1 MIQAGLRTHEW
12 RASADRAREQ
22 ADDAPSHIASDTVAK
37 GSVLTHLPLRGQ
49 RRNRGSTVYKCAH
62 SPASLFHSV
71 DPWVTEHLEQ
81 AAKVSGLGVER
92 QLKLAL
98 YLNHLPFVL
107 LYPYRYQGENH
118 A

>member
-1 MIQAGLRTHEW
+1 MSGALAHRQSEH
-12 RASADRAREQ
+12 ADG
-22 ADDAPSHIASDTVAK
+22 APSHIAGDTVAK
-37 GSVLTHLPLRGQ
+37 GTVLTHLPLRGQ
-49 RRNRGSTVYKCAH
+49 RRNRGSTVYKCAR

-98 YLNHLPFVL
+98 HLNHRTSAL
-107 LYPYRYQGENH
+107 LYPYRYQGEHH

>member
-1 MIQAGLRTHEW
+1 MSG
-12 RASADRAREQ
+12 ARLIEAQ
-22 ADDAPSHIASDTVAK
+22 TDAAPSHIASDTVAK

-49 RRNRGSTVYKCAH
+49 RRNRGGTVYKCAH

-71 DPWVTEHLEQ
+71 DARATEHLEQ

-98 YLNHLPFVL
+98 YLNHPPFVL

>member
-1 MIQAGLRTHEW
+1 MIQAGLRAHKWPAPGEPGT
-12 RASADRAREQ
+12 DRRCAFPYRG
-22 ADDAPSHIASDTVAK
+22 DTVAK

-49 RRNRGSTVYKCAH
+49 RRDRGHTVYKCAH

-71 DPWVTEHLEQ
+71 DPWVTEHLKQ

-92 QLKLAL
+92 QLKPAL
-98 YLNHLPFVL
+98 FLNHRTRAL
-107 LYPYRYQGENH
+107 LYPYRYQGEHH

>member
-12 RASADRAREQ
+12 RLLSERAGQRR
-22 ADDAPSHIASDTVAK
+22 AFPYHADTVAK
-37 GSVLTHLPLRGQ
+37 GTVLTHLPLRGQ

-71 DPWVTEHLEQ
+71 DPQVTEHLEQ

-92 QLKLAL
+92 QLKPAL
-98 YLNHLPFVL
+98 HLNDRTGKR

>member
-1 MIQAGLRTHEW
+1 M
-12 RASADRAREQ
+12 ARLIE
-22 ADDAPSHIASDTVAK
+22 AAEGAPSHIAGDTVAN
-37 GSVLTHLPLRGQ
+37 STVLTHLPLRGQ

-71 DPWVTEHLEQ
+71 DAYATEHLEQ

-98 YLNHLPFVL
+98 YLNHPPFVL

>member
-1 MIQAGLRTHEW
+1 MIQAGLRAHEW
-12 RASADRAREQ
+12 RARAHADG
-22 ADDAPSHIASDTVAK
+22 APSHIAGDTVAN
-37 GSVLTHLPLRGQ
+37 STVLTHLPLRGQ

-98 YLNHLPFVL
+98 HLNHRRIGR
-107 LYPYRYQGENH
+107 LYPYRHPGENH

>member
-1 MIQAGLRTHEW
+1 MSG
-12 RASADRAREQ
+12 ARLIDAQ
-22 ADDAPSHIASDTVAK
+22 TDAAPSHIASDTVAK

-49 RRNRGSTVYKCAH
+49 RRNRGGTVYKCAH

-92 QLKLAL
+92 QLKPQLDLWRRLTNVGAG
-98 YLNHLPFVL
+98 LPAKVSIS
-107 LYPYRYQGENH
+107 RYIFD
-118 A
+118 

>member
-1 MIQAGLRTHEW
+1 MSG
-12 RASADRAREQ
+12 ARLIEAQ
-22 ADDAPSHIASDTVAK
+22 TDAAPSHIASDTVAK

-98 YLNHLPFVL
+98 YLNHPPFVL

>member
-1 MIQAGLRTHEW
+1 MAPWLFIK
-12 RASADRAREQ
+12 RALGQ
-22 ADDAPSHIASDTVAK
+22 ADSAPSHIARDTVAE
-37 GSVLTHLPLRGQ
+37 STVLTHLPLRGQ

-98 YLNHLPFVL
+98 HLNHPTAGL
-107 LYPYRYQGENH
+107 LYPYRY
-118 A
+118 